1 MNLLASGKVPVS
13 VSQYL
18 AGGSLTAL
26 VKDKP
31 GFPPD
36 IRPIV
41 EGEALRH
48 LTGKCLCAVQK
59 SKASEFFAPFQFGVA
74 CPVGAEK

>member
-41 EGEALRH
+41 VGEALRRQQVSVF
-48 LTGKCLCAVQK
+48 VQCK
-59 SKASEFFAPFQFGVA
+59 SPRLANSLPHFNLE
-74 CPVGAEK
+74 

>member
-31 GFPPD
+31 DFPPD

-41 EGEALRH
+41 VEEALRR

-59 SKASEFFAPFQFGVA
+59 SMASEFFAPFQF
-74 CPVGAEK
+74 